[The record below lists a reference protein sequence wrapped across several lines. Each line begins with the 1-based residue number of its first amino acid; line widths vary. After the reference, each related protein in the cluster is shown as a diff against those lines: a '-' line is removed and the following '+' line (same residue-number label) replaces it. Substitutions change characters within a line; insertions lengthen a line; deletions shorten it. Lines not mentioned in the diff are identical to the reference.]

1 MDSNELLVRCD
12 ATYVVLHVVER
23 DGILL
28 SGYFARRDGRVSG
41 PQDLFGGAAEHRELD
56 RSVSLGVDV
65 NRGAADVVA
74 AVIVG
79 LDRTRAPIR
88 GRIAGEGA
96 ADSIPDLI
104 GYV

>member
-1 MDSNELLVRCD
+1 M
-12 ATYVVLHVVER
+12 VLHVVVR
-23 DGILL
+23 HGILF
-28 SGYFARRDGRVSG
+28 SGHFARRDGRVSG
-41 PQDLFGGAAEHRELD
+41 SQDLFGGAAEHRELD

-74 AVIVG
+74 AMIVG
-79 LDRTRAPIR
+79 LDRTRTPIG

-104 GYV
+104 ENVCIGLEIDNNVAK